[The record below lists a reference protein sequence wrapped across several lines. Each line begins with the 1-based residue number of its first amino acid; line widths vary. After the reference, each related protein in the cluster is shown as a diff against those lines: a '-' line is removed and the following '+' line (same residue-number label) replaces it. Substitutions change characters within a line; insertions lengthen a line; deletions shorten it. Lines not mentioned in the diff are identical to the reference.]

1 MNMKPY
7 IIILCIVI
15 MSIATGCPDAFDDL
29 PNYLEVSNIY
39 IEFDYAGGSD
49 TVWLKEKDAI
59 WWMLN
64 VNMFGTWP
72 ADSID
77 RIIYDKDP
85 KAYKKIKNNA
95 NELIVTDSLNFS
107 RSWFSLTIPPE
118 NQNNVIIKCSV
129 NEDTTARQLDLYL
142 TTGKQDCE
150 PVTIRQ
156 MGKK

>member
-1 MNMKPY
+1 MKPY

-15 MSIATGCPDAFDDL
+15 MSIATGCPDPFDEI
-29 PNYLEVSNIY
+29 PVYLEVSKTY

-59 WWMLN
+59 WWMGN

-72 ADSID
+72 ADSIN
-77 RIIYDKDP
+77 RIVYEKDP
-85 KAYKKIKNNA
+85 DTYRNNNA

-107 RSWFSLTIPPE
+107 RDWFSLTIPPE
-118 NQNNVIIKCSV
+118 NQNNLIIKCSV
-129 NEDTTARQLDLYL
+129 NESTTERQLDLYL
-142 TTGKQDCE
+142 TTGKQSSGC
-150 PVTIRQ
+150 IMIKQ